1 MLLTA
6 DFLKAYKSE
15 DLDNAI
21 LSASRCLKRLNQL
34 KIILNSN
41 EDSEKQIEQKKDSVD
56 LVLGDIQNEEA
67 YKIFILL
74 FGIDWTPN
82 PANLPLENDDS
93 EIKLAPVIDVI
104 EKIPPNIQIIPP
116 WTIVKRYLYT

>member
-21 LSASRCLKRLNQL
+21 ISASRCLKRLNQL

-41 EDSEKQIEQKKDSVD
+41 ENSEKEIIQKRDSVD

-74 FGIDWTPN
+74 YGIVWTPN
-82 PANLPLENDDS
+82 PEF
-93 EIKLAPVIDVI
+93 
-104 EKIPPNIQIIPP
+104 
-116 WTIVKRYLYT
+116 TFRY